1 MSFTKK
7 IVTTYAKSLFQNVS
21 SKQTKTPP
29 RFSLNKENFDVS
41 KITSFNG
48 HSNLALN
55 VYIIGEELSLIRST
69 LISSKKLK
77 FFFNNPTYVEQQKL
91 DVLFDIFPGLTVTTK
106 SFLKILTE
114 RSHLSLLPEVSEEYN
129 QILLKFK
136 NSTRVK
142 IITASLL
149 QENYGLALLRALK
162 ILTSSSEVILNISY
176 NPKLLGGLILEY
188 NSISTDASILK
199 EFSLFFN
206 EI

>member
-1 MSFTKK
+1 MSFNKK
-7 IVTTYAKSLFQNVS
+7 IVTTYAKSLFQNVIA
-21 SKQTKTPP
+21 KQPKTQS
-29 RFSLNKENFDVS
+29 RFSLNKENFDIS
-41 KITSFNG
+41 KITSFDT
-48 HSNLALN
+48 HSNLVGN
-55 VYIIGEELSLIRST
+55 VYIVGEELSLIRST

-77 FFFNNPTYVEQQKL
+77 NFFNNPTYVEQQKL

-114 RSHLSLLPEVSEEYN
+114 RSHLYLLPEVSEEYN

-142 IITASLL
+142 IVTASLL
-149 QENYGLALLRALK
+149 QENYGLALLKTLK
-162 ILTSSSEVILNISY
+162 NLTASSEVILNISY
-176 NPKLLGGLILEY
+176 NPKLLGGLIVEY